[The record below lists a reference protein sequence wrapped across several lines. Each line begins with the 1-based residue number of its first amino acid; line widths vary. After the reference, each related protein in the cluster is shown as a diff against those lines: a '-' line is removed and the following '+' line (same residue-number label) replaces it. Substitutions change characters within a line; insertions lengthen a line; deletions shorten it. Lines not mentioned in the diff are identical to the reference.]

1 IEELARRYP
10 NGGISIVTDR
20 RVPAEVVTESNG
32 LLLARGDEAAEG
44 TRLGPI
50 VGAWL
55 SGAKP
60 TWRIA
65 TKSGLEVIATAD
77 HKVRT
82 TEGWVA
88 VEDLVPGKH
97 TILIQSAPGKFSE
110 ETDLPFRPTNVFVGR
125 NGKTTTLNL
134 PTAWSREI

>member
-1 IEELARRYP
+1 EPGLFFIDETNRRQSCNHIGEMEATNPCVAGDTMVSTERGLIKIAELARRYP
-10 NGGISIVTDR
+10 QGGISIVTDR

-32 LLLARGDEAAEG
+32 LLLATGDEAAEG

-55 SGAKP
+55 SGTKP

-65 TKSGLEVIATAD
+65 TKAGFEVTATAD

-82 TEGWVA
+82 TDGGAA
-88 VEDLVPGKH
+88 VEDV
-97 TILIQSAPGKFSE
+97 I
-110 ETDLPFRPTNVFVGR
+110 
-125 NGKTTTLNL
+125 
-134 PTAWSREI
+134 